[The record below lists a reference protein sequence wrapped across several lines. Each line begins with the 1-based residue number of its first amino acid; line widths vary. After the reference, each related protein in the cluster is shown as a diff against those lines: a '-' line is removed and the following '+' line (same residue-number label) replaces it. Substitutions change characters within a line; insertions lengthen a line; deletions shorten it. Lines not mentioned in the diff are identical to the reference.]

1 MKCVVPNRVLLLAG
15 SVHSSH
21 SLSCSSRSPVL
32 SDISTLARSANI
44 PDITFQ
50 TLALSQSVDV
60 EYWYKIAGFFQLIP
74 SLGM

>member
-1 MKCVVPNRVLLLAG
+1 MLFLTEFCSWQGQSTPLTP
-15 SVHSSH
+15 
-21 SLSCSSRSPVL
+21 LSCSSRSPVL

-60 EYWYKIAGFFQLIP
+60 EYWYKIAGFFQLIQ